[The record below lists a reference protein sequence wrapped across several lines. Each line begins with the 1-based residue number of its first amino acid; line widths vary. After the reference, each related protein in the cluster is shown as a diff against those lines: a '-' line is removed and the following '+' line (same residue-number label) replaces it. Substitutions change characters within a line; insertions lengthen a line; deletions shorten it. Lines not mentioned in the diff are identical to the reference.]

1 VNVKIISQF
10 LLYRKLYVISIII
23 FATGFAAGFA
33 ASQAVQDPTNY
44 LAIITTILT
53 ISGSIGGMWKLFS
66 DYRKSTNMP
75 SLEYG
80 EVTSDIA
87 SANEREGIRKQVT
100 YFLEVRETREA
111 GQKVDDCEAF
121 IDIPRAGVTHRQLIW
136 INGDRQ
142 SISIGLREKL
152 YLFTV
157 SSLVSKDNSET
168 DKHYLFRKTLKLYG
182 SLGFDVPLDFEKVDT
197 IAKS

>member
-1 VNVKIISQF
+1 MLQF
-10 LLYRKLYVISIII
+10 LLNRKLYVISIII

-33 ASQAVQDPTNY
+33 ASQAVQNPTNY

-53 ISGSIGGMWKLFS
+53 ISGAIGGMWKLFS

-87 SANEREGIRKQVT
+87 SANERDGIRKQVT
-100 YFLEVRETREA
+100 YFLEVRETHGA

-121 IDIPRAGVTHRQLIW
+121 IDIPRAGVTHCQLI
-136 INGDRQ
+136 
-142 SISIGLREKL
+142 
-152 YLFTV
+152 
-157 SSLVSKDNSET
+157 
-168 DKHYLFRKTLKLYG
+168 
-182 SLGFDVPLDFEKVDT
+182 
-197 IAKS
+197 